1 VSVRNQAN
9 RVFFVAIQANAG
21 FLGKGNARF
30 GQKVRAG
37 AAAAVLSA
45 FLAACATSG
54 GVTVESPTDVKVAAV
69 TARAKARWQAVIEGN
84 AEGAYGFLSPG
95 SKAVTSFERF
105 RARARLTGFRSAELE
120 SVECETEV
128 CKVKFRVILDHRV
141 MSGLSVPVEE
151 TWVLENGQYW
161 YVWRL

>member
-1 VSVRNQAN
+1 MKR
-9 RVFFVAIQANAG
+9 IW
-21 FLGKGNARF
+21 GKGSARF
-30 GQKVRAG
+30 GHMVRAG
-37 AAAAVLSA
+37 AFAVVFSVL
-45 FLAACATSG
+45 LAACATLG
-54 GVTVESPTDVKVAAV
+54 GVTLESPLDMKVASV

-84 AEGAYGFLSPG
+84 AEGAYGFLSSG
-95 SKAVTSFERF
+95 SKAVTSFERY
-105 RARARLTGFRSAELE
+105 RARARLTGFRSADVE

-128 CKVKFRVILDHRV
+128 CKVKVRVILDHRV